1 MIFVLINFCDV
12 IIRGRGYKQL
22 VIPRGLAAIMLRPS
36 AKERE
41 EDILAQQESFLRSKE
56 AKNVN
61 ILDVE
66 LKGWTK
72 NEGKSRK
79 PYGMAVNYIRPRH
92 LVPYH
97 RTFAK

>member
-1 MIFVLINFCDV
+1 M

-22 VIPRGLAAIMLRPS
+22 VIPRGLAAIMLRPT

-66 LKGWTK
+66 PKGWTK
-72 NEGKSRK
+72 NH
-79 PYGMAVNYIRPRH
+79 GMAVNYIRPRN